1 MSTHIIP
8 HFAQH
13 WYLWAVQRFWS
24 FFIKFN
30 NFHLTQ
36 GKMGSSERRQPPL
49 QVPFVG
55 RGCLPIKT
63 VKWYKRS
70 NNVNFSTTREI
81 RHTLCNIVIIN
92 TKMNIISLNLRFYIC
107 IKTIIYIL
115 NKIQKRQQRDRCK
128 PGSSRGQSLPAFQPW
143 KGNVETELIFS
154 KLFNWLS
161 QRETSRE
168 EAVCLHQSLEG
179 HRLGPRRTGSL

>member
-13 WYLWAVQRFWS
+13 WYLWAVEKFWS

-63 VKWYKRS
+63 LKWCKGQECKFFNGQRIHNYNHKLQDEHYIFESYVLYLSKLSSICLTRS
-70 NNVNFSTTREI
+70 KSNSKEIVVSRVPAEGSHFQLSSLKKEILRQSWFSQNCSTDFLKEKLPERKK
-81 RHTLCNIVIIN
+81 CAF
-92 TKMNIISLNLRFYIC
+92 ISLS
-107 IKTIIYIL
+107 KIIGL
-115 NKIQKRQQRDRCK
+115 V
-128 PGSSRGQSLPAFQPW
+128 L
-143 KGNVETELIFS
+143 VEPE
-154 KLFNWLS
+154 
-161 QRETSRE
+161 
-168 EAVCLHQSLEG
+168 V
-179 HRLGPRRTGSL
+179 

>member
-1 MSTHIIP
+1 
-8 HFAQH
+8 
-13 WYLWAVQRFWS
+13 
-24 FFIKFN
+24 
-30 NFHLTQ
+30 
-36 GKMGSSERRQPPL
+36 MGSSERRQPPL

-92 TKMNIISLNLRFYIC
+92 SKMNIISLNLMFYVC

-128 PGSSRGQSLPAFQPW
+128 RGSSRGQSLPAFQPW
-143 KGNVETELIFS
+143 KENVETELIFS

-179 HRLGPRRTGSL
+179 HRLGPRRTGSLKHGILIVVWEK

>member
-24 FFIKFN
+24 FLTKSD
-30 NFHLTQ
+30 NFRLTQ
-36 GKMGSSERRQPPL
+36 GRMGSSERKQPPL

-92 TKMNIISLNLRFYIC
+92 SKMNIISLNLMFYVC

-143 KGNVETELIFS
+143 KGKCWDRVDFLKNVRLTFS
-154 KLFNWLS
+154 KRNF
-161 QRETSRE
+161 QRGSSVPSSVSRRSS
-168 EAVCLHQSLEG
+168 AWS
-179 HRLGPRRTGSL
+179 S